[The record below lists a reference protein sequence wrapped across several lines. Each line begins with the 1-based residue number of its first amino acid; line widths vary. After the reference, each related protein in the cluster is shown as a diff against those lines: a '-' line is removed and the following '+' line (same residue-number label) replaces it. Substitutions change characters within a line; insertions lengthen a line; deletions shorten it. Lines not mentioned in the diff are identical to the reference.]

1 MWDRDGGIFR
11 GREAVLMWA
20 AAMASLFGG
29 AVSKRGTRHF
39 STSRKLLFDQSDF
52 RQSEGR
58 STQGPASFPLFH
70 DANIGCYGEIL
81 MHKN

>member
-52 RQSEGR
+52 R
-58 STQGPASFPLFH
+58 
-70 DANIGCYGEIL
+70 
-81 MHKN
+81 